1 MNPRRPEKFPL
12 FDIGIFFGKIGY
24 YNVSSKVK
32 DDQQVG
38 MNGTILLLRIRFYI
52 IRPAKN

>member
-38 MNGTILLLRIRFYI
+38 MNGTILLL
-52 IRPAKN
+52 